1 MDTATHFAMGF
12 ALGGIATLDPAMS
25 QSAVASNAVLLATVL
40 GSQAPDTD
48 TVLKLK
54 SNAIYLRNH
63 RGATHSIPAV
73 LLWPIVISSII
84 HFFVPS
90 VNGIHLW
97 LWTFLAVFLHVF
109 VDIFNAYGT
118 QALRPFSQKWLALGV
133 INTMDPF
140 ILAAHGVG
148 FVLWIYGQHPGY
160 TFIVIYIVI
169 IGYYLWRIKAKHDVI
184 KRACKIVPGGKVIIS
199 PTFNWH
205 KWHLVIKTAN
215 KLYVAKAY
223 NGDINIVDEYDFV
236 PIPDN
241 AIIKA
246 AKKDKNIAAF
256 LSFSPIHRWEI
267 NEFEDFLEV
276 RFIDLRY
283 RSKGHYPFV
292 AVVHLD
298 EDLNI
303 LSSFTGWIFS
313 EKKLKK
319 KMTATIRE

>member
-12 ALGGIATLDPAMS
+12 ALGGIATLDPVIA
-25 QSAVASNAVLLATVL
+25 QDPVATNAVLIATVL

-63 RGATHSIPAV
+63 RGATHSIPAI
-73 LLWPIVISSII
+73 LLWPILISSII

-90 VNGIHLW
+90 VDGIHLW

-118 QALRPFSQKWLALGV
+118 QALRPFSQRWIALGV
-133 INTMDPF
+133 INTFDPF
-140 ILAAHGVG
+140 ILSAHFVG
-148 FVLWIYGQHPGY
+148 FIIWFYGVHPGY
-160 TFIVIYIVI
+160 AFISIYIVI

-184 KRACKIVPGGKVIIS
+184 AAACEIIPGGKVIIS
-199 PTFNWH
+199 PTLNWY
-205 KWHLVIKTAN
+205 KWHLVIKTEDQ
-215 KLYVAKAY
+215 LYVAKAY
-223 NGDINIVDEYDFV
+223 NGSIEILDTYEYV

-241 AIIKA
+241 EIIKA
-246 AKKDKNIAAF
+246 SKKDRNIAAF

-267 NEFEDFLEV
+267 NEFEEFIEV

-298 EDLNI
+298 DDLNI
-303 LSSFTGWIFS
+303 ISSFTGWIFS

-319 KMTATIRE
+319 KMNATVRE

>member
-25 QSAVASNAVLLATVL
+25 QDAVATNAVIIATVL

-48 TVLKLK
+48 TILKFK

-73 LLWPIVISSII
+73 LLWPILISSII

-90 VNGIHLW
+90 VDGIHLW

-118 QALRPFSQKWLALGV
+118 QALRPFSQKWIALGV

-148 FVLWIYGQHPGY
+148 FVLWIYGEHPGY
-160 TFIVIYIVI
+160 TFIYIYIVI

-184 KRACKIVPGGKVIIS
+184 KLACKLIPGGKVIIS
-199 PTFNWH
+199 PTFNWY
-205 KWHLVIKTAN
+205 KWHLVIKTDT

-223 NGDINIVDEYDFV
+223 NGDIHILDEYDYV
-236 PIPDN
+236 PIPEN
-241 AIIKA
+241 EIIKS
-246 AKKDKNIAAF
+246 AKKDKNISAF

-267 NEFEDFLEV
+267 NEFEDYIEV

-298 EDLNI
+298 DDLNV

-313 EKKLKK
+313 EKKLEK
-319 KMTATIRE
+319 KMTAAIRE